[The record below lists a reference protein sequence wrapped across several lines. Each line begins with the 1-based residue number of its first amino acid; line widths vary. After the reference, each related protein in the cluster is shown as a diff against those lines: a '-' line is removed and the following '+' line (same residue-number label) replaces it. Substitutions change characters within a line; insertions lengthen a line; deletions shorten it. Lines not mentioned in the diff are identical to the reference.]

1 MEFAVPA
8 IFSTRGCWTSAGCT
22 VDTWVSRT
30 AESSGLAAA
39 PRPLFAP
46 VCFATGLVSGL
57 ADDFAA
63 LVTSAAAAEARAAA
77 LVVDFP
83 PAAKALAEAFLA
95 SDTLRTVRGETLPAT
110 LFALP
115 VPVVFA
121 VAFAPVVFA
130 IAISPRLSAFAP
142 LAKKT

>member
-1 MEFAVPA
+1 
-8 IFSTRGCWTSAGCT
+8 
-22 VDTWVSRT
+22 
-30 AESSGLAAA
+30 
-39 PRPLFAP
+39 
-46 VCFATGLVSGL
+46 
-57 ADDFAA
+57 
-63 LVTSAAAAEARAAA
+63 